1 MNSNQN
7 TLVQTILEA
16 EKFLILTHV
25 RPDGD
30 AISSS
35 ISMYYFLL
43 NQGKDARKI
52 DVVIPSISNDLQFLN
67 SNKIIKKDCSQE
79 NYDVLIV
86 FDCSNSVRTKGFDS
100 YSNLAKKIIVI
111 DHHESLAHLIASDY
125 SIVDTSASS
134 CTCIIFREFLKFISN
149 DNLATFLKYISVGI
163 LSDTIDLTLNVTDE
177 ARKILQYCTENS
189 IDIKS
194 IRKQL
199 QSVDERTKILTQIAL
214 NRFVTNHDVGCTFIL
229 QSDLLPSEKN
239 LDMVNHKYI
248 IEQILHSINCKS
260 LILLIENEKHEF
272 KGSAR
277 TTLTNVDL
285 NQICSV
291 MKEKH
296 YFLQGGGHT
305 NSAGFKIAINSDL
318 KTSLNYTFD
327 LLINAILNS

>member
-1 MNSNQN
+1 MNSNPN
-7 TLVQTILEA
+7 ALIQTILNSES
-16 EKFLILTHV
+16 FLILTHI

-43 NQGKDARKI
+43 SQGKDEQKI
-52 DVVIPSISNDLQFLN
+52 DVVIPSISNDLQFLD
-67 SNKIIKKDCSQE
+67 SNKIIKQTCSQE

-86 FDCSNSVRTKGFDS
+86 VDCSNSVRTKGFDS
-100 YSNLAKKIIVI
+100 YSNLAKKIVVI
-111 DHHESLAHLIASDY
+111 DHHESLFHLITSDH
-125 SIVDTSASS
+125 SIIDVNASS
-134 CTCIIFREFLKFISN
+134 CTCIIFREFLKYISN
-149 DNLATFLKYISVGI
+149 NNLTTFLKYISVGI

-177 ARKILQYCTENS
+177 ARKILHYCEKNS
-189 IDIKS
+189 IDIQS

-199 QSVDERTKILTQIAL
+199 QSVDERTKILTELAL
-214 NRFVTNHDVGCTFIL
+214 NRFLINHDVGCTYII
-229 QSDLLPSEKN
+229 QSDLLPSERN

-248 IEQILHSINCKS
+248 IEQILHSSNCKS

-272 KGSAR
+272 KGSIR
-277 TTLTNVDL
+277 TTLPNIDL